1 MAGLNFRNISRPLED
16 GLSFSGFNLEI
27 DDGEF
32 VALVGRNGCGKAE
45 LIRMAEGYGGAY
57 EGEVLINDRRVT
69 RFGHGGNSASLVNEI
84 PLMGTPRREIMHL
97 LKMQQVN
104 LDEAAARLD
113 SAARD
118 TGAEQ
123 IIDQRWSKLDAE
135 GRLRAGMARAQ
146 ALKAK
151 VVLLNDPFEEMDIR
165 TAARMRVEVM
175 EFHQRTRTAFV
186 IATASHLTGMALAT
200 RVIVLEGGAIR
211 QSDTPQNI
219 YDYPADRFVA
229 EYFGHAQINIIPAE
243 LKQEGEEVYAVF
255 GDNRILVP
263 NGKLSKLVDPG
274 YIGKKVLMGI
284 RPENIHYEQAFLSIS
299 PESAVETVVRHVEL
313 MGSETYLHLDLSGV
327 PGDVVAR
334 VDPRC
339 IASHGMSMAV
349 AIDSNRL
356 HFFDIDTEK
365 SIMSRL

>member
-16 GLSFSGFNLEI
+16 GHRFSGFNLEI

-32 VALVGRNGCGKAE
+32 VALVGRSGCGKAE
-45 LIRMAEGYGGAY
+45 LIRMAEGYGGYY
-57 EGEVLINDRRVT
+57 EGEVLINDRRIT
-69 RFGHGGNSASLVNEI
+69 RFGRGGNSASLINEI
-84 PLMGTPRREIMHL
+84 PLMGTPRREIMHM
-97 LKMQQVN
+97 LKQQVS
-104 LDEAAARLD
+104 LDEAAARVD

-118 TGAEQ
+118 TGAES
-123 IIDQRWSKLDAE
+123 IMDVRWSKLDPE

-151 VVLLNDPFEEMDIR
+151 VVLLIDPFEEMDDR

-175 EFHQRTRTAFV
+175 EFHKRTRTAFV
-186 IATASHLTGMALAT
+186 IATSSHITGMALAT
-200 RVIVLEGGAIR
+200 RVVVLDGGSIR

-229 EYFGHAQINIIPAE
+229 EYFGDVAINMIPAE
-243 LKQEGEEVYAVF
+243 LRQNGDEVYAVF
-255 GDNRILVP
+255 GGNRILVP
-263 NGKLSKLVDPG
+263 NGKLSKLVDQS

-284 RPENIHYEQAFLSIS
+284 RPENIRYEQAFISIS
-299 PESAVETVVRHVEL
+299 PESAVEARVRHAEL
-313 MGSETYLHLDLSGV
+313 LGSETYLHLGLDGV
-327 PGDVVAR
+327 NGDVVAR

-339 IASHGMSMAV
+339 IASPGISMSL